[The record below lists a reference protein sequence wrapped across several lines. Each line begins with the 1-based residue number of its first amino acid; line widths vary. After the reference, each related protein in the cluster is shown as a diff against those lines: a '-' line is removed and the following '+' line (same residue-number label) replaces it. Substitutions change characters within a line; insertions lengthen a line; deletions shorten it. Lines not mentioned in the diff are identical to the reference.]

1 MKASDMRVD
10 KEASMMAPIYDQI
23 RKAQSGGASYIQVGD
38 TSLSPEQKRVLERDG
53 FSVTKHKDCNG
64 REEWEVYRI
73 SWME

>member
-1 MKASDMRVD
+1 MKASDLRVD

-53 FSVTKHKDCNG
+53 FTVTKHKDSNG
-64 REEWEVYRI
+64 REDWEFFHI